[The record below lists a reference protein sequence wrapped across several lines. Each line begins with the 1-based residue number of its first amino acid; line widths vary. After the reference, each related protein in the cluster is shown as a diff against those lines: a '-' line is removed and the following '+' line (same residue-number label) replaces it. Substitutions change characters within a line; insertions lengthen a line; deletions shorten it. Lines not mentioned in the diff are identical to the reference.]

1 MNKKDLQ
8 MIMCDQEELIN
19 EIHDEI
25 YKHERLINKCYRDL
39 YTTEKHYNELVEE
52 YRKRYDR

>member
-1 MNKKDLQ
+1 ML
-8 MIMCDQEELIN
+8 MFDQDQLIGQ
-19 EIHDEI
+19 IHDEI
-25 YKHERLINKCYRDL
+25 YKFERLINKCYRDL